1 MAQENYKPN
10 GWLGIQLGK
19 AIYIQGHSISTVERN
34 LPVFIERVKT
44 AMGPVTS
51 TPIGSPLSTSSSVV
65 QASSVSN
72 EDIMDFLKMLKKDID
87 SMQNDIKK
95 IQEDV
100 QILKN

>member
-34 LPVFIERVKT
+34 LPVFIERVKIAT
-44 AMGPVTS
+44 GPVTLP
-51 TPIGSPLSTSSSVV
+51 PIDSSPLTSSSFE
-65 QASSVSN
+65 APSVSN